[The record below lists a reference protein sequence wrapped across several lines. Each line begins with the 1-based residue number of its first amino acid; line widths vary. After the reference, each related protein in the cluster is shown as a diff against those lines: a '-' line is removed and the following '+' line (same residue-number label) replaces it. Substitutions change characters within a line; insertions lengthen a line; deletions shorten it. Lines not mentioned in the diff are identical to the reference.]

1 MIDQLPRDIPASKP
15 PSASG
20 GSSFSGGSQGSG
32 GYSEVVANLPSPG
45 GDSAKELSRNN
56 VDSKKPPREPAA
68 GNRDG
73 EADSIHAESEGDA
86 ELQDKPAADGAVVAA
101 GASGAASDTDTAGR
115 KPVAMPQALTMENPL
130 DVLKNDPE
138 MSTIAEEEM
147 LVDGAVKAAVTQAQL
162 AGGDLPTTDKTE
174 LAVLSTLNRPAA
186 VAEAQIVQNSA
197 NAADPAAKVGALASL
212 IGSSMAANA
221 EGKMPESSTR
231 LLDKAGVSALSA
243 NTSLPV
249 TGTET
254 NDGKMPGL
262 PVDAASKEPAV
273 FKKMEVQKELVGII
287 KEALETKAMVA
298 TKASDPGVELS
309 TVKEFGAVRELSVLS
324 PLSGSDSLA
333 DRLSVLRA
341 TGGPSAVIE
350 PRHQAA
356 VQSQSL
362 NNLRFMLEQG
372 QRAATIQLHPAE
384 LGALKIGIDVQN
396 DQLSVHINAAQA
408 MTREALEMMLP
419 KIRAQL
425 MEQGYSSV
433 DITLG
438 DGGQSEEQSSSQQQA
453 AAEQFTGDSGAERNK
468 ARQQQPSAATDL
480 PLRARGVEGGRNLVD
495 LFA

>member
-1 MIDQLPRDIPASKP
+1 MLYIDPPVPAPNTLDFSTRRNRDDRIFIAP
-15 PSASG
+15 PSGVDAR
-20 GSSFSGGSQGSG
+20 
-32 GYSEVVANLPSPG
+32 SP
-45 GDSAKELSRNN
+45 
-56 VDSKKPPREPAA
+56 
-68 GNRDG
+68 
-73 EADSIHAESEGDA
+73 
-86 ELQDKPAADGAVVAA
+86 
-101 GASGAASDTDTAGR
+101 
-115 KPVAMPQALTMENPL
+115 
-130 DVLKNDPE
+130 
-138 MSTIAEEEM
+138 IARR
-147 LVDGAVKAAVTQAQL
+147 A
-162 AGGDLPTTDKTE
+162 
-174 LAVLSTLNRPAA
+174 RR
-186 VAEAQIVQNSA
+186 
-197 NAADPAAKVGALASL
+197 
-212 IGSSMAANA
+212 MAHH
-221 EGKMPESSTR
+221 
-231 LLDKAGVSALSA
+231 ALSA